1 MTAQE
6 LRCNTPAHPSRA
18 AAVAQPPP
26 GAGQE
31 PALRAMLEARSVALV
46 GASPR
51 PGTLGARMVAEVAR
65 SPAAPAMYLVNP
77 KYREIGGV
85 PCHPSLAA
93 LPRPVDLVLLGV
105 PDAALAGQ
113 VELAARRGDRS
124 AVIFG
129 GAFGVAGGPPGDPGS
144 VEPGPRSGEPGT
156 SGEPG
161 ASSGE
166 PGASPGA
173 TARLRDHIATT
184 ARSAGMALCGA
195 GCMGFVNVGYGL
207 RAIGYAEPHPLPEGP
222 VALVTQSGSVFSAL
236 LRTGRPLGYTVA
248 VSSGQELV
256 TTAAQ
261 YAAYALDLPQTRVL
275 ALVLEA
281 MRDTRAL
288 QRVLEAAAVR
298 QLPVV
303 LLTAGR
309 SAAGRAL
316 VTAHS
321 GALAGADGAWEALAG
336 AYGVHRVADLAELT
350 DTLELFA
357 IGRRPP
363 PGPRGGIATV
373 HDSGL
378 ERAHIADLAADLG
391 VPFGQIGAATVR
403 RLAGV
408 LDPGLEPANPL
419 DMWGASAN
427 AQWQLTE
434 SLAALAGDPAV
445 AAVGLAVDLVTEFD
459 GDRSYPEALTEA
471 ARRTGKPV
479 VVLANIPSAVD
490 PVVAGDLRAA
500 GIPVLQGAR
509 SGLLALGHLLAHG
522 TWSPRPQPPP
532 VNAARRD
539 RWARA
544 LRAAPLPA
552 RPLPARPLP
561 ARPLPAR
568 PLPAA
573 EAFRLL
579 ADYGI
584 PAARARPADNAAAA
598 LAAAAEIGYPV
609 VVKTDEPDVAHKSDA
624 GGVVLGISDAAGLAA
639 AYAGL
644 AARLGP
650 RVLVCRAVPPGTELA
665 AGIVT
670 DPDLGPLVVVGAGGV
685 LVEHLADRAVAL
697 PPVGAAQARDM
708 LSRLRVAR
716 LLAGFRGGP
725 PADLGAVAAAITG
738 VSAIACELGG
748 ELASLDIN
756 PLICG
761 PDGVVAVDVLA
772 EPAPATAPASPRPA
786 SPRSGSPSPGS
797 PSPGPASPGPASPGP
812 ASPGPASPGPASP
825 TS

>member
-6 LRCNTPAHPSRA
+6 LRAMTPAHPSRA
-18 AAVAQPPP
+18 AAAGPPP
-26 GAGQE
+26 GAGGQGLVTEERGLGPAGVRGSSPGLAAE

-77 KYREIGGV
+77 KYREIDGV

-129 GAFGVAGGPPGDPGS
+129 GAFGVAGDAAAGPGA
-144 VEPGPRSGEPGT
+144 
-156 SGEPG
+156 GEPG
-161 ASSGE
+161 AAAEPEPGAA

-173 TARLRDHIATT
+173 TARLRNHIATT
-184 ARSAGMALCGA
+184 ARAAGMALCGA

-207 RAIGYAEPHPLPEGP
+207 RAIGYAEPDPLPAGP

-236 LRTGRPLGYTVA
+236 LRTARPLGYTVA

-256 TTAAQ
+256 TTAAR
-261 YAAYALDLPQTRVL
+261 YAGYALDLPQTRVL

-288 QRVLEAAAVR
+288 ERVLEAAAVR
-298 QLPVV
+298 QCPVV

-309 SAAGRAL
+309 SAAGRQL

-321 GALAGADGAWEALAG
+321 GALAGADGAWEALAD

-378 ERAHIADLAADLG
+378 ERAHIADLAADAG
-391 VPFGQIGAATVR
+391 VPFAPVGEATLR
-403 RLAGV
+403 RLAEV

-419 DMWGASAN
+419 DMWGASTKAR
-427 AQWQLTE
+427 WQLTE
-434 SLAALAGDPAV
+434 SVAALAGDPAV
-445 AAVGLAVDLVTEFD
+445 AAVALAVDLVPEFD
-459 GDRSYPEALTEA
+459 GDRSYPDALADA

-479 VVLANIPSAVD
+479 AVLANIPSAVD
-490 PVVAGDLRAA
+490 PVVAGELRAA
-500 GIPVLQGAR
+500 GIPVLEGAR
-509 SGLLALGHLLAHG
+509 TGLAALGHLLAHG
-522 TWSPRPQPPP
+522 TWSPRPAPPP
-532 VNAARRD
+532 VHAARRD
-539 RWARA
+539 RWLRA
-544 LRAAPLPA
+544 LRSGPVDAAG
-552 RPLPARPLP
+552 
-561 ARPLPAR
+561 
-568 PLPAA
+568 
-573 EAFRLL
+573 AFRLL
-579 ADYGI
+579 RDYGI
-584 PAARARPADNAAAA
+584 PVAQARAADSADAA
-598 LAAAAEIGYPV
+598 LAAAAAIGYPV
-609 VVKTDEPDVAHKSDA
+609 VLKTAEPGVAHKSDA
-624 GGVVLGISDAAGLAA
+624 GGVLLGIRDPAALAAG
-639 AYAGL
+639 YADL

-650 RVLVCRAVPPGTELA
+650 RVLVCRAVAPGTELS

-670 DPDLGPLVVVGAGGV
+670 DGDLGPLVVVGAGGV

-697 PPVGAAQARDM
+697 PPVDAAQARRM
-708 LSRLRVAR
+708 LSRLRVSR
-716 LLAGFRGGP
+716 LLAGFRGRP
-725 PADLGAVAAAITG
+725 PADLDAVAAAITG
-738 VSAIACELGG
+738 VSAIASELGAG
-748 ELASLDIN
+748 LAALDIN
-756 PLICG
+756 PVICG
-761 PDGVVAVDVLA
+761 PAGAVAVDVLA
-772 EPAPATAPASPRPA
+772 EPAT
-786 SPRSGSPSPGS
+786 
-797 PSPGPASPGPASPGP
+797 
-812 ASPGPASPGPASP
+812 
-825 TS
+825 

>member
-1 MTAQE
+1 MTAGE
-6 LRCNTPAHPSRA
+6 LRAMTPAHPTRA
-18 AAVAQPPP
+18 AAARPSHR
-26 GAGQE
+26 AGQE

-51 PGTLGARMVAEVAR
+51 PGSLGARMVAEVAR

-129 GAFGVAGGPPGDPGS
+129 GAHGPVPAGGPGS
-144 VEPGPRSGEPGT
+144 VEPGAGPGT
-156 SGEPG
+156 
-161 ASSGE
+161 
-166 PGASPGA
+166 
-173 TARLRDHIATT
+173 TARLRDQIATT
-184 ARSAGMALCGA
+184 ARAAGMALCGA

-207 RAIGYAEPHPLPEGP
+207 RAIGYQEPDPLPAGP
-222 VALVTQSGSVFSAL
+222 VALVSQSGSVFSAL

-261 YAAYALDLPQTRVL
+261 YAAYALGLPQTRVL

-281 MRDTRAL
+281 MRDTGAL
-288 QRVLEAAAVR
+288 RDVLGAAAVR
-298 QLPVV
+298 QIPVV

-321 GALAGADGAWEALAG
+321 GALAGADGAWAALADG
-336 AYGVHRVADLAELT
+336 YGVHRVADLAELT

-357 IGRRPP
+357 IGRRAP
-363 PGPRGGIATV
+363 PGPHGGIATV

-391 VPFGQIGAATVR
+391 VPFGPIGEATVR
-403 RLAGV
+403 RLADV
-408 LDPGLEPANPL
+408 LDPGLEPGNPL

-434 SLAALAGDPAV
+434 SLTALAGDPAV
-445 AAVGLAVDLVTEFD
+445 AAVALAVDLVTEFD
-459 GDRSYPEALTEA
+459 GDRSYQLALAEA
-471 ARRTGKPV
+471 ARRTSKPV
-479 VVLANIPSAVD
+479 AVLASIPSAVD
-490 PVVAGDLRAA
+490 RAVAGELRAA
-500 GIPVLQGAR
+500 GIPVLEGTR

-522 TWSPRPQPPP
+522 TWPARPQPPP
-532 VNAARRD
+532 VNPARRE
-539 RWARA
+539 RWAQA
-544 LRAAPLPA
+544 LRAGSGGAAGVRASGPEPGEHGTAGPGPGRYGAAGGREAAEPLPGI
-552 RPLPARPLP
+552 
-561 ARPLPAR
+561 
-568 PLPAA
+568 

-584 PAARARPADNAAAA
+584 AVAPTRPADSAAAA
-598 LAAAAEIGYPV
+598 RAAAAEIGYPV
-609 VVKTDEPDVAHKSDA
+609 VLKTAEPGVAHKSDA
-624 GGVVLGISDAAGLAA
+624 GGVVLGIGDAAALDA
-639 AYAGL
+639 AYADL

-650 RVLVCRAVPPGTELA
+650 RVLVCATAEPGTELSL
-665 AGIVT
+665 GIVT

-685 LVEHLADRAVAL
+685 LVEHLADRVVAL
-697 PPVGAAQARDM
+697 PPVDDGQARRM
-708 LSRLRVAR
+708 LSRLRMAR
-716 LLAGFRGGP
+716 LLAGFRGRP
-725 PADLGAVAAAITG
+725 PADLGAIAAAITA
-738 VSAIACELGG
+738 VSAIACELGAS
-748 ELASLDIN
+748 LAALDIN

-761 PDGVVAVDVLA
+761 PAGAVAVDVLV
-772 EPAPATAPASPRPA
+772 EPAPAPASPRLV
-786 SPRSGSPSPGS
+786 S
-797 PSPGPASPGPASPGP
+797 
-812 ASPGPASPGPASP
+812 
-825 TS
+825 

>member
-6 LRCNTPAHPSRA
+6 LRATTPAHPSRA
-18 AAVAQPPP
+18 ALGRAPP
-26 GAGQE
+26 GAGRE

-51 PGTLGARMVAEVAR
+51 PGTLGHRMMAEVAR
-65 SPAAPAMYLVNP
+65 SPASPAMYLINP

-113 VELAARRGDRS
+113 VDLAARRGDRS

-129 GAFGVAGGPPGDPGS
+129 GAYDP
-144 VEPGPRSGEPGT
+144 VPAGEPG

-161 ASSGE
+161 ASQGSTL
-166 PGASPGA
+166 SLRDRIA
-173 TARLRDHIATT
+173 TA
-184 ARSAGMALCGA
+184 ARAAGMALCGA

-207 RAIGYAEPHPLPEGP
+207 RAIGYAEPDQLPAGP
-222 VALVTQSGSVFSAL
+222 VALVTQSGSVFSAM
-236 LRTGRPLGYTVA
+236 LRTRRALGYTVA

-261 YAAYALDLPQTRVL
+261 YARYALDLPQTRVL

-281 MRDTRAL
+281 MRDTGAL
-288 QRVLEAAAVR
+288 RQVLEAAAVR
-298 QLPVV
+298 QIPVV

-321 GALAGADGAWEALAG
+321 GALAGADGAWEALAD
-336 AYGVHRVADLAELT
+336 AYGVHRAADLAELT
-350 DTLELFA
+350 DTLELFT

-363 PGPRGGIATV
+363 RGRRGGIATV

-378 ERAHIADLAADLG
+378 ERAHVADLAAELG
-391 VPFGQIGAATVR
+391 VPFGPVGAATLR
-403 RLAGV
+403 RLAEV
-408 LDPGLEPANPL
+408 LDPGLEPGNPL
-419 DMWGASAN
+419 DMWGASTK

-445 AAVGLAVDLVTEFD
+445 AAVALAVDLVTEFD
-459 GDRSYPEALTEA
+459 GDRSYQDALTEVA
-471 ARRTGKPV
+471 GRTGKPLA
-479 VVLANIPSAVD
+479 VLANIPAAVD
-490 PVVAGDLRAA
+490 PAAAGELRAG
-500 GIPVLQGAR
+500 GIPVLEGAR
-509 SGLLALGHLLAHG
+509 TGLLALGHLLAHG
-522 TWSPRPQPPP
+522 TWSARPEPPP
-532 VNAARRD
+532 VDTARRD
-539 RWARA
+539 RWTRA
-544 LRAAPLPA
+544 LRSGPLDAADG
-552 RPLPARPLP
+552 
-561 ARPLPAR
+561 
-568 PLPAA
+568 
-573 EAFRLL
+573 FRLL
-579 ADYGI
+579 RDYGI
-584 PAARARPADNAAAA
+584 TTARTRYAGGARAV

-609 VVKTDEPDVAHKSDA
+609 VLKTAEPGVAHKSDA
-624 GGVVLGISDAAGLAA
+624 GGVVLGIGDPAGLEA

-650 RVLVCRAVPPGTELA
+650 RVLVCETAEPGIELS

-670 DPDLGPLVVVGAGGV
+670 DGDLGPLVVVGAGGV

-697 PPVGAAQARDM
+697 PPVGAAGARRM
-708 LSRLRVAR
+708 LSRLRAAR
-716 LLAGFRGGP
+716 LLAGFRGRP
-725 PADLGAVAAAITG
+725 PADLGAIAAAITA

-748 ELASLDIN
+748 ELAALDVN

-761 PDGVVAVDVLA
+761 PAGAVAVDVLA
-772 EPAPATAPASPRPA
+772 EQ
-786 SPRSGSPSPGS
+786 RSS
-797 PSPGPASPGPASPGP
+797 
-812 ASPGPASPGPASP
+812 
-825 TS
+825 